1 MALSYKDYIADGQ
14 TKDFAIP
21 FKFLNQV
28 HIKVFVDGKAQD
40 HVINNNVVSLASP
53 PEANVVVRVKR
64 ETPLHER
71 AVDFDDGAILS
82 EAVLDMANEQLFYVA
97 QEVLDYSEGLL
108 KMKEDGHFNALN
120 RRIRQ
125 VSNPVE
131 ENDAVNLSFMRSQY
145 IPTARAEADRARN
158 ERETSEQIRATT
170 NQLKIDTEQTLSEA
184 RTFTTSIKNDTE
196 VIRGKAEQHMVT
208 AHAHKEKAI
217 AEANKATSEANRA
230 YGEANRAKGYV
241 EQYKPEV
248 KGAWTF
254 DNYVEWPT
262 LGVGQG
268 RAAIYN
274 DGIYHKCL
282 MIHGNDSKVAGEYRV
297 GMWNHV
303 TVYGSLYITGELYV
317 KDKPVYHRGNI
328 HISTGN
334 PSGGADGQIWFKYS

>member
-21 FKFLNQV
+21 FKFLNSS
-28 HIKVFVDGKAQD
+28 HIKVYVAGKE
-40 HVINNNVVSLASP
+40 VSCSINNNVVSLSSP
-53 PEANVVVRVKR
+53 PAANVVVRVKR

-108 KMKEDGHFNALN
+108 KMREDGHFSAIN
-120 RRIRQ
+120 RRIRN
-125 VSNPVE
+125 VANPVE
-131 ENDAVNLSFMRSQY
+131 NNDAVNLGYMQSQY
-145 IPTARAEADRARN
+145 IPAARTEANRAEAERIATGAIRN
-158 ERETSEQIRATT
+158 EAAAIRDNTGVIHNQTVVVKKQTEQIK
-170 NQLKIDTEQTLSEA
+170 NQ
-184 RTFTTSIKNDTE
+184 
-196 VIRGKAEQHMVT
+196 AEQHRNT
-208 AHAHKEKAI
+208 ANAHKEKAI

-230 YGEANRAKGYV
+230 HGEANRAKGYV
-241 EQYKPEV
+241 DQYKPEI

-254 DNYVEWPT
+254 DDYVQWPS
-262 LGVGQG
+262 LGYGKG
-268 RAAIYN
+268 HGSIYN
-274 DGIYHKCL
+274 DGLYHKCL
-282 MIHGNDSKVAGEYRV
+282 MIHGNDSKVAGEFRV

-317 KDKPVYHRGNI
+317 KDKPAYHRGNI

-334 PSGGADGQIWFKYS
+334 PSGGANGHIWFKYS

>member
-1 MALSYKDYIADGQ
+1 MFYNSKTVYSIVNKS
-14 TKDFAIP
+14 
-21 FKFLNQV
+21 
-28 HIKVFVDGKAQD
+28 HIKVFIAGKESSCL
-40 HVINNNVVSLASP
+40 INNNVASLSSP
-53 PEANVVVRVKR
+53 PAANVVVRVKR

-131 ENDAVNLSFMRSQY
+131 ENDAVNLSYMRSQY
-145 IPTARAEADRARN
+145 IPAARAEADRAKN
-158 ERETSEQIRATT
+158 ERETTERIRAST

-184 RTFTTSIKNDTE
+184 RTFTTSIKGDTE

-208 AHAHKEKAI
+208 ANAHKEKAI
-217 AEANKATSEANRA
+217 AEANKATTEANRA
-230 YGEANRAKGYV
+230 HGEANRAKGYV
-241 EQYKPEV
+241 EKYKPEV

-254 DNYVEWPT
+254 DDYVQWPT
-262 LGVGQG
+262 LGYGKG
-268 RAAIYN
+268 HGSIYN
-274 DGIYHKCL
+274 DGLYHKCL
-282 MIHGNDSKVAGEYRV
+282 MIHGNDSKVAGEFRV

-303 TVYGSLYITGELYV
+303 SVYGSLYITGELYV
-317 KDKPVYHRGNI
+317 KDKPAYHRGNI
-328 HISTGN
+328 HISTSN